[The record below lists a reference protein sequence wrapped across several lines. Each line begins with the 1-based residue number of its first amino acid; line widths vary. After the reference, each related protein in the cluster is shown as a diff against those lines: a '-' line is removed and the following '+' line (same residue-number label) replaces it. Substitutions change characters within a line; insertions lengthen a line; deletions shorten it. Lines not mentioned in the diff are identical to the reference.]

1 MKYILVLIASAW
13 TLFSV
18 CIAAEDNTEVEIK
31 GGFGYV
37 LGEDGSKLKG
47 TKINDDTIEV
57 QAKSSFRSFNKC
69 LIELNEDKLIYTISA
84 RASFDSEKD
93 TDRELKIVLN
103 LLEKKYKATFEDT
116 TNRSGSRNHD
126 QIFYTLQR
134 DGKNICV
141 IKQGKKALRI
151 NYWDSAMNNS
161 QRDRKKRAL
170 EQQNNNNTDAL

>member
-1 MKYILVLIASAW
+1 MIKYFALLML
-13 TLFSV
+13 LFAGSLLYG
-18 CIAAEDNTEVEIK
+18 ADDNEVEIK

-69 LIELNEDKLIYTISA
+69 LIELNDDKLIYTISG
-84 RASFDSEKD
+84 RAVFDSEKD

-116 TNRSGSRNHD
+116 TNRSTKSQD
-126 QIFYTLQR
+126 QIFYSLHR
-134 DGKNICV
+134 GSKNITV

-151 NYWDSAMNNS
+151 NYWDTEMNNS